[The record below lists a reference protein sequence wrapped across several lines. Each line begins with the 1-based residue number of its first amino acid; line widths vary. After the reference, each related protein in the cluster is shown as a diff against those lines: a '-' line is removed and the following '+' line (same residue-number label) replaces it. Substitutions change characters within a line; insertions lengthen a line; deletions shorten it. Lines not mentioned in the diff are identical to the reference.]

1 MIAFYEI
8 RIWKLEQGR
17 CQSWDRKKIIQNKSP
32 NIGISEAFSKEENP
46 RKLREANN
54 NEE

>member
-1 MIAFYEI
+1 MKT
-8 RIWKLEQGR
+8 RT
-17 CQSWDRKKIIQNKSP
+17 RKMPILGQKIIQNKSP
-32 NIGISEAFSKEENP
+32 NIGMSEAFSKEENP

>member
-1 MIAFYEI
+1 MKT
-8 RIWKLEQGR
+8 RT
-17 CQSWDRKKIIQNKSP
+17 RKMPILGQKNIIQNKSP
-32 NIGISEAFSKEENP
+32 NIGMSEAFSKEENP